1 MRLTRFTDYSLRVL
15 IYLGQN
21 NESRVTINQIS
32 EAYDI
37 SKNHLM
43 KVVSNLTRLKIVAAQ
58 RGPGGGIQLNRAP
71 EDIGL
76 DEVVGNTEKH
86 LLQMDSS
93 ASSANMEAN
102 ADTRLSGFL
111 QHALAVYLSELGRF
125 TLADVLETDND
136 VSQVLELNGRA
147 A

>member
-21 NESRVTINQIS
+21 SDSRVTIHQIS

-43 KVVSNLTRLKIVAAQ
+43 KVVSNLTRLQIVAAQ
-58 RGPGGGIQLNRAP
+58 RGPGGGIQLNRSP
-71 EDIGL
+71 EDICL
-76 DEVVGNTEKH
+76 NEVIANTEKH
-86 LLQMDSS
+86 LQQHAVSMTSDGS
-93 ASSANMEAN
+93 ALT
-102 ADTRLSGFL
+102 ADNRLSSYL
-111 QHALAVYLSELGRF
+111 HHALQVYLEALGHF
-125 TLADVLETDND
+125 TLADVIEPQTETA
-136 VSQVLELNGRA
+136 QLFCLTGKA